1 VKANGNAVLRYT
13 TVVRGD
19 SVRDRY
25 AKGLALLGLGML
37 AGAGAIVD
45 YWPAGGSLPLVPP
58 VSREPLMAAATPG
71 FADPFAI
78 VVPAPDPLPAAPR
91 VASVPTLRV
100 TQHTSV
106 AGRPVTL
113 DAPRRSPVPEVS
125 AAGAFPAESLVLLA
139 SAERAPV
146 IADDAASSLA
156 EPAEVSSPRSGAPLT
171 ADGEEDGFLT
181 DAVKRTGASI
191 FKTSAKAGLSVF
203 DAVRSLGGAMKR
215 ALPN

>member
-1 VKANGNAVLRYT
+1 
-13 TVVRGD
+13 VRGD
-19 SVRDRY
+19 SIRDRY

-45 YWPAGGSLPLVPP
+45 YWPTRGSLPLVPP
-58 VSREPLMAAATPG
+58 VSREPLVAATPG
-71 FADPFAI
+71 FADPFAL
-78 VVPAPDPLPAAPR
+78 VVPAPAPVPAAPR
-91 VASVPTLRV
+91 VASIPTLRV
-100 TQHTSV
+100 SLHASV

-113 DAPRRSPVPEVS
+113 DAPRRSPVPEVP
-125 AAGAFPAESLVLLA
+125 AARAFVADSLVLLA
-139 SAERAPV
+139 SAERVPV
-146 IADDAASSLA
+146 ISDDAAPSLA
-156 EPAEVSSPRSGAPLT
+156 EPAEVSSPRSGTPLT
-171 ADGEEDGFLT
+171 ADDEEDGFLT